1 MNLQELKQK
10 NPAEL
15 ISEAEKLGIENP
27 STLRKQEIL
36 FAILKK
42 LAEKNEQITATGVL
56 EVLQDGFGFL
66 RAIESNYLPGP
77 DDIYVSPS
85 QIRRFGLRTG
95 DTVEGPV
102 RAPKEG
108 ERYFAL
114 LQVSKI
120 NFEEPEKARHKIAFD
135 NLTPLYPDKQ
145 LVMEVETT
153 KVEKKQDLTPRLI
166 DLVSPIGKGQRS
178 IIISPPKAGKTMILQ
193 SIANSIAK
201 NYPECYLMV
210 LLIDE
215 RPEEVTDMQRLSLI
229 HI

>member
-1 MNLQELKQK
+1 MKLQDLKRK
-10 NPAEL
+10 NPADL

-42 LAEKNEQITATGVL
+42 LAEKNEQISASGVL

-95 DTVEGPV
+95 DSVEGEI
-102 RAPKEG
+102 RAPKEA

-114 LQVSKI
+114 LKI
-120 NFEEPEKARHKIAFD
+120 NNINFDNTEKARNSFL
-135 NLTPLYPDKQ
+135 NF
-145 LVMEVETT
+145 
-153 KVEKKQDLTPRLI
+153 EK
-166 DLVSPIGKGQRS
+166 
-178 IIISPPKAGKTMILQ
+178 A
-193 SIANSIAK
+193 
-201 NYPECYLMV
+201 C
-210 LLIDE
+210 
-215 RPEEVTDMQRLSLI
+215 
-229 HI
+229 